1 MARILFYF
9 TVALAALVA
18 LLVSAMNAGRVDVE
32 LAFLRIGTPLGLA
45 LVFAFVIGLLAGLF
59 WRVYW
64 VAELLDQRGLRAAE
78 TRARALAAADENV
91 A

>member
-18 LLVSAMNAGRVDVE
+18 LLVSAMNAGRVEVE

-45 LVFAFVIGLLAGLF
+45 NVVAFVMGLLEGLV
-59 WRVYW
+59 WLV
-64 VAELLDQRGLRAAE
+64 
-78 TRARALAAADENV
+78 
-91 A
+91 